1 MDDACCLRA
10 LLSICIYMAH
20 NIVADQFFTLL
31 GNIVID
37 IIHMC
42 LKLIDLLLCD
52 NRLTVLG
59 KS

>member
-1 MDDACCLRA
+1 
-10 LLSICIYMAH
+10 MAH
-20 NIVADQFFTLL
+20 NIVADQLLTLL

-52 NRLTVLG
+52 DWLTILG